1 MPSFRRALIWR
12 QRQEVRRGR
21 FDSRYDQRD
30 SNAMDTT
37 TRAAPP
43 AAESAAQ
50 RAGAGPVRHAAEA
63 ARERP
68 HVSRQLGTLFTLSAE
83 RLRALRENAEAF
95 FDPLGIVA
103 PLAHAQF
110 AWMVHPQEFAERWL
124 RNAGDLLA
132 LQLHT
137 AAKLAGHP
145 SGDLIE
151 PQPDDTRF
159 ADPVWSREP
168 AWDLL
173 KQWYLFYTRRIQ
185 DALFETPGLSAKARR
200 RAAFW
205 WRKWLNAVAPTNFLA
220 TNPVAV
226 RKAIETRGESLRRG
240 FEIFLEDLRAGPV
253 RMTDP
258 EDFRVGKNLATTPG
272 AVVYRNR
279 LLELIHYA
287 PMARQVRRQPI
298 VIVTPWI
305 NKFYVLDLEPRKS
318 MVRYLLEQGFD
329 VYITSWKNPSAAMA
343 ELSFDDYLAEG
354 VDEAVRVARALSGS
368 DKVHAVG
375 YCIGGTLLAAYMAWL
390 NRRHAP
396 EEVPVSSWTLL
407 ATLVDF
413 QSPGDI
419 EVFIDEGSVRWLSD
433 LMRARG
439 VLEGTEMA
447 TTFRLLR
454 SNSLVWH
461 YVVHGW
467 LYGDRPP
474 ASDVMYWN
482 MDTTRMPYR
491 MHDFYLREMYLK
503 NNLIKSDALTIAD
516 EPIDLVRIHQPMY
529 GVSAEDD
536 HISPWR
542 QTFRINGYI
551 TAHKRFVLTSSGH
564 VLGIVNP
571 PVTPPHRSYRVGAA
585 HRGQTADDW
594 RTRAEHKDDSWWK
607 DWSVWLAEHCGPL
620 GAPPPLTNEEFPKLA
635 DAPGTYVLES

>member
-1 MPSFRRALIWR
+1 
-12 QRQEVRRGR
+12 
-21 FDSRYDQRD
+21 
-30 SNAMDTT
+30 MDTT
-37 TRAAPP
+37 VNPAPSSAEADLAPKQAQPDHRAAGEVP
-43 AAESAAQ
+43 A
-50 RAGAGPVRHAAEA
+50 
-63 ARERP
+63 RP
-68 HVSRQLGTLFTLSAE
+68 HVSQELGTLFTISAG
-83 RLRALRENAEAF
+83 RLKALRENVESL

-103 PLAHAQF
+103 PLMHAQF

-124 RNAGDLLA
+124 RNAGDLIA

-137 AAKLAGHP
+137 AAKLAGHKT
-145 SGDLIE
+145 GDLVE
-151 PQPDDTRF
+151 PQPDDRRF
-159 ADPVWSREP
+159 ADPVWSEEA
-168 AWDLL
+168 AWDVL

-185 DALFETPGLSAKARR
+185 DALFDTPGLSAKARR

-205 WRKWLNAVAPTNFLA
+205 WRKWLNAMAPTNFLA

-240 FEIFLEDLRAGPV
+240 FEIFLDDLRAGTV

-258 EDFRVGKNLATTPG
+258 EDFRVGHNLATTAG

-287 PMARQVRRQPI
+287 PIAKQVRRRPI

-305 NKFYVLDLEPRKS
+305 NKFYVLDLEPKKS
-318 MVRYLLEQGFD
+318 MVRFLLEQGFD
-329 VYITSWKNPSAAMA
+329 VYITSWKNPSASMA
-343 ELSFDDYLAEG
+343 ELTFDDYLAEG
-354 VDEAVRVARALSGS
+354 VAEAVRVARALSGA

-390 NRRHAP
+390 NRRNAP

-419 EVFIDEGSVRWLSD
+419 EVFIDEASVRWLTD
-433 LMRARG
+433 LMHARG
-439 VLEGTEMA
+439 YLEGAEMA

-467 LYGDRPP
+467 LYGERPA

-491 MHDFYLREMYLK
+491 MHEYYLREMYLK
-503 NNLIKSDALTIAD
+503 NNLIKSDALTIAG
-516 EPIDLVRIHQPMY
+516 EPIDLVRIHQPIY

-542 QTFRINGYI
+542 QTFRINSYI

-564 VLGIVNP
+564 VFGIVNP
-571 PVTPPHRSYRVGAA
+571 PVAPPRRTFRVGAA
-585 HRGQTADDW
+585 HRGQSAADW
-594 RTRAEHKDDSWWK
+594 RTRAEPKAGSWWE
-607 DWSVWLAEHCGPL
+607 DWSVWLGEHCGPL
-620 GAPPPLTNEEFPKLA
+620 GLPPAVENDEFPRLA
-635 DAPGTYVLES
+635 DAPGVYVMES